1 MTLKIAIFI
10 NIDMEFGDLEYYFP
24 FCYYRF
30 ITMNSTSNQVS
41 LRVSS
46 AILSFFVKKSAPLE
60 GEWSKKQKYKKISN
74 CSVVFKFFTLYTF

>member
-10 NIDMEFGDLEYYFP
+10 NIDTEFGDLEHYFP
-24 FCYYRF
+24 FCYNGS
-30 ITMNSTSNQVS
+30 ITVNSTSNQVS

-60 GEWSKKQKYKKISN
+60 GEWSKK
-74 CSVVFKFFTLYTF
+74 